1 MDSSVFCG
9 IGGGREGSYSETG
22 ISSSSLFFVAFPIA
36 VTQVS
41 SNTKGAQMSVTGKTW
56 ETASFTCDL
65 TQDATYIHLYKQQEG
80 MAPRRLFYYDV
91 YYTKIQF
98 ESGTKKEKYSVYKV
112 TGRSYRFAIL
122 NLEDSDSG
130 MYYCAVWDKHIGSD
144 FLYTA
149 LEILL
154 VAAKCSS
161 GNNPCL
167 TSSPRFSLLWTKR
180 NPELNAH
187 FRSFIFYS
195 HLLPLHNSHSFS

>member
-1 MDSSVFCG
+1 
-9 IGGGREGSYSETG
+9 
-22 ISSSSLFFVAFPIA
+22 
-36 VTQVS
+36 
-41 SNTKGAQMSVTGKTW
+41 MSVTSKTW

-91 YYTKIQF
+91 YYSKIEF
-98 ESGTKKEKYSVYKV
+98 ESGTNKAKYSVYKSS
-112 TGRSYRFAIL
+112 GRSYRFAIL
-122 NLEDSDSG
+122 NLEHSDSG
-130 MYYCAVWDKHIGSD
+130 MYYCAVWDKHVGSD

-167 TSSPRFSLLWTKR
+167 TSSPKFSLLWTKR

-187 FRSFIFYS
+187 FWSYIFHG
-195 HLLPLHNSHSFS
+195 HLLPLHNSHSFSWKQTFIPRL

>member
-1 MDSSVFCG
+1 MLLPAAP
-9 IGGGREGSYSETG
+9 
-22 ISSSSLFFVAFPIA
+22 SLTDPSTF
-36 VTQVS
+36 TQVS
-41 SNTKGAQMSVTGKTW
+41 SNAKGAQISVTSKTW

-65 TQDATYIHLYKQQEG
+65 TQDAIYIHLYKQQEG
-80 MAPRRLFYYDV
+80 MAPRRLFYYNV
-91 YYTKIQF
+91 YYSKIEF
-98 ESGTKKEKYSVYKV
+98 ESGISKAKYTVYKG

-130 MYYCAVWDKHIGSD
+130 MYYCAVWNRHVSSN

-167 TSSPRFSLLWTKR
+167 TSSPKFSLL
-180 NPELNAH
+180 
-187 FRSFIFYS
+187 
-195 HLLPLHNSHSFS
+195 